1 MTNEKKNYLRKSILI
16 FAFSWLGILIVT
28 EIFSL
33 FTVWSINK
41 TINQNIKNEMAISEL
56 EKNLLLS
63 RIHFKIQ
70 VQEWKNILLRGE
82 NEVDFKKYK
91 NAFKKHQ
98 LNTKQALTNAFKTC
112 IEKHIRF
119 ECESI
124 DLLKK
129 EHEKITSSYLANL
142 ISINNISFNKTFNL
156 DRKLR
161 GIDRS
166 IEAKIYDI
174 TFKITQQRKNLVIFN
189 QQYIQ
194 MKYSQLRRFIVSLM
208 LGALLLSIL
217 SLYVLLRRMN
227 KTE

>member
-1 MTNEKKNYLRKSILI
+1 M
-16 FAFSWLGILIVT
+16 
-28 EIFSL
+28 
-33 FTVWSINK
+33 
-41 TINQNIKNEMAISEL
+41 
-56 EKNLLLS
+56 
-63 RIHFKIQ
+63 
-70 VQEWKNILLRGE
+70 
-82 NEVDFKKYK
+82 
-91 NAFKKHQ
+91 
-98 LNTKQALTNAFKTC
+98 
-112 IEKHIRF
+112 
-119 ECESI
+119 
-124 DLLKK
+124 LKK

>member
-1 MTNEKKNYLRKSILI
+1 M
-16 FAFSWLGILIVT
+16 
-28 EIFSL
+28 
-33 FTVWSINK
+33 
-41 TINQNIKNEMAISEL
+41 
-56 EKNLLLS
+56 
-63 RIHFKIQ
+63 
-70 VQEWKNILLRGE
+70 
-82 NEVDFKKYK
+82 
-91 NAFKKHQ
+91 
-98 LNTKQALTNAFKTC
+98 
-112 IEKHIRF
+112 
-119 ECESI
+119 
-124 DLLKK
+124 LKK

-194 MKYSQLRRFIVSLM
+194 MKYSQLRRFIVSLL

>member
-1 MTNEKKNYLRKSILI
+1 M
-16 FAFSWLGILIVT
+16 
-28 EIFSL
+28 
-33 FTVWSINK
+33 
-41 TINQNIKNEMAISEL
+41 
-56 EKNLLLS
+56 
-63 RIHFKIQ
+63 
-70 VQEWKNILLRGE
+70 
-82 NEVDFKKYK
+82 
-91 NAFKKHQ
+91 
-98 LNTKQALTNAFKTC
+98 
-112 IEKHIRF
+112 
-119 ECESI
+119 
-124 DLLKK
+124 LKK

-156 DRKLR
+156 DRKLI

>member
-82 NEVDFKKYK
+82 N
-91 NAFKKHQ
+91 
-98 LNTKQALTNAFKTC
+98 
-112 IEKHIRF
+112 
-119 ECESI
+119 
-124 DLLKK
+124 
-129 EHEKITSSYLANL
+129 
-142 ISINNISFNKTFNL
+142 
-156 DRKLR
+156 
-161 GIDRS
+161 
-166 IEAKIYDI
+166 
-174 TFKITQQRKNLVIFN
+174 
-189 QQYIQ
+189 
-194 MKYSQLRRFIVSLM
+194 
-208 LGALLLSIL
+208 
-217 SLYVLLRRMN
+217 
-227 KTE
+227 